1 MQLLLS
7 VSQSH
12 FHNHL
17 HSFTSHNAK
26 GRDFAA
32 VFLTVTS
39 LPSASIKSMDI
50 LVYSVLMHTFVGMCV
65 ELGLNSKVIHIL
77 QFLLLQEEYIY
88 ADTQGG
94 KRQKNSYWAYVL
106 CIMISKSIS
115 HQSQIYS
122 LEHSLGYFC
131 FSKLQKLD
139 SSHLSSTKT
148 GSRT

>member
-17 HSFTSHNAK
+17 HSLTSHNAK

-39 LPSASIKSMDI
+39 LPSASIKRMDT

-65 ELGLNSKVIHIL
+65 ELSLNSKVMPIL
-77 QFLLLQEEYIY
+77 
-88 ADTQGG
+88 
-94 KRQKNSYWAYVL
+94 
-106 CIMISKSIS
+106 
-115 HQSQIYS
+115 
-122 LEHSLGYFC
+122 
-131 FSKLQKLD
+131 
-139 SSHLSSTKT
+139 
-148 GSRT
+148 